1 MVKDKSGIL
10 FKYFKTE
17 NGDLYTLVG
26 RSEENNYVGCKNK
39 KYIIFFSTM
48 RMHYKVKR
56 YY

>member
-48 RMHYKVKR
+48 RMHYIVKR